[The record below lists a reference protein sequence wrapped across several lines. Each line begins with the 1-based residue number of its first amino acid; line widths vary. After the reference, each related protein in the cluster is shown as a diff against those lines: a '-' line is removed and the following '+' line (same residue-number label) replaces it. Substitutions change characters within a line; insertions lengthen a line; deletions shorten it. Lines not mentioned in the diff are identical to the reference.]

1 MKKGEQLEQ
10 VFSREFHQKC
20 LPVLISSQ
28 LLRSINAGQV
38 DLAGLYKNKKNK
50 SWVLSLIEV
59 KSTQYPSKRQW
70 SRLLKA
76 QDYLSRVLEIET
88 KLEVKFCQKDEP

>member
-1 MKKGEQLEQ
+1 MKKGDQLEQ
-10 VFSREFHQKC
+10 MYSKEFHKRN

-38 DLAGLYKNKKNK
+38 DLAGLFKNKKNK
-50 SWVLSLIEV
+50 SWVLFLIEV
-59 KSTQYPSKRQW
+59 KSTQYPSKHQW
-70 SRLLKA
+70 RRLLTA

-88 KLEVKFCQKDEP
+88 KLEVKFCQKDDP